1 MEMIA
6 RAAGDG
12 AELVAGGSRASI
24 PGFEDG
30 FFLQP
35 TILRPRSSTDFIM
48 QEEVFGPVLSI
59 FPFDDEEE
67 AIAIANGTRFGLAAG
82 VWTRDFARAHR
93 MARALHTGTVWI
105 NTYRALA
112 PASPFGG
119 VRASGTGRQNGQE
132 AVYQYL
138 TTKSVWCELG
148 DDIQD
153 PFVIRT

>member
-1 MEMIA
+1 
-6 RAAGDG
+6 
-12 AELVAGGSRASI
+12 
-24 PGFEDG
+24 
-30 FFLQP
+30 
-35 TILRPRSSTDFIM
+35 
-48 QEEVFGPVLSI
+48 
-59 FPFDDEEE
+59 
-67 AIAIANGTRFGLAAG
+67 
-82 VWTRDFARAHR
+82 

-119 VRASGTGRQNGQE
+119 VGASGTGRQNGQE